1 MKTLLILP
9 GEEPFVWVGAAC
21 GTLSPK
27 QSRNATLMHKGFSDE
42 AIVIVK
48 RSADEGMVTYLR
60 VKPVESARKAEMKG
74 GTC

>member
-1 MKTLLILP
+1 MKALLILP
-9 GEEPFVWVGAAC
+9 GEGPSVWVGAAC

-27 QSRNATLMHKGFSDE
+27 QSSNAKLMHRGSSDE

-48 RSADEGMVTYLR
+48 QLSDEGMVTYRR
-60 VKPVESARKAEMKG
+60 VTPVESARMAEMKG

>member
-1 MKTLLILP
+1 MP
-9 GEEPFVWVGAAC
+9 RAEA
-21 GTLSPK
+21 LSPK
-27 QSRNATLMHKGFSDE
+27 QSSNATLMHKGFADE

-60 VKPVESARKAEMKG
+60 VKPAESARTAEMKG